1 MPSPHPAIRTLI
13 QHRDR
18 VEEVLRVLTHHGV
31 AHMVALSDHSHLR
44 EFVPAGVRLRGDAL
58 SDGERLR
65 EALIELGPTF
75 IKLGQVLSTRID
87 LVGPDVAADLREL
100 QTNVPA
106 DDEATV
112 REMLV
117 ADLGRPAEEAFAAF
131 DFTPLASA
139 SVAQAHVARLHD
151 GTEVVVKVQ
160 HAGIRDVIRAD
171 FDILEALAAVV
182 EEHDETVA
190 LYRPRGVLKQLRR
203 TVEAELDLMREAA
216 VLDQVRANFAAEP
229 DVVIPRPYPELSGP
243 RVLTMSRIHGRR
255 LRDVAADPDIDREA
269 FALRAA
275 RIFVEMIL
283 RDQLFHADPHPGNV
297 LVETTEHGIRY
308 GILDWGEVGRI
319 DQLLEDK
326 LGAFILAVG
335 GGDHLDVA
343 DRLLDIVTAPA
354 HLDLDAFRID
364 LSDWLDTHG
373 AAGIEHLDVAA
384 AVEDLTRI
392 VREHRLRM
400 PPDVAM
406 LGKTVIQLQG
416 RPRHRRRRP
425 PDPGG
430 AARVR
435 ARHPAP
441 PPVAGADAA
450 PRAPDRPRLGP
461 AAPAGAARRLGD
473 PVRRADGRA
482 RRPRPRRRARPQREP
497 ARLRDPRRGA
507 VQRRLEPVGAPG
519 AAADARRDVDPGRGR
534 HRRLGRVR
542 AAPAALRAAQR
553 RARLSADQGQAREA
567 SSRSASAAL
576 ATTPSPPAASTAAPA
591 TNVVCACANA

>member
-100 QTNVPA
+100 QTNA
-106 DDEATV
+106 GRRRGDGARDAG
-112 REMLV
+112 
-117 ADLGRPAEEAFAAF
+117 GRPGPPGGGGVRRVRLP
-131 DFTPLASA
+131 PLASA

-203 TVEAELDLMREAA
+203 TVEAELDLRREARCSTRCA
-216 VLDQVRANFAAEP
+216 RTSP
-229 DVVIPRPYPELSGP
+229 PSRTSSSRGP
-243 RVLTMSRIHGRR
+243 TRS
-255 LRDVAADPDIDREA
+255 
-269 FALRAA
+269 LRAA
-275 RIFVEMIL
+275 RADDEPHPRPPAARRRRRPRHRPRGVRAPRRADL
-283 RDQLFHADPHPGNV
+283 RRDDPRDQLFHADPHPGNV
-297 LVETTEHGIRY
+297 LVEATEHGIRY

-416 RPRHRRRRP
+416 TSPSPAPASRSGRRCAGPSATSCAAACRPS
-425 PDPGG
+425 GCC
-430 AARVR
+430 AAR
-435 ARHPAP
+435 A
-441 PPVAGADAA
+441 
-450 PRAPDRPRLGP
+450 GP
-461 AAPAGAARRLGD
+461 ATTGTGCSS
-473 PVRRADGRA
+473 
-482 RRPRPRRRARPQREP
+482 RRRATSRRSC
-497 ARLRDPRRGA
+497 PRCGW
-507 VQRRLEPVGAPG
+507 
-519 AAADARRDVDPGRGR
+519 
-534 HRRLGRVR
+534 
-542 AAPAALRAAQR
+542 
-553 RARLSADQGQAREA
+553 A
-567 SSRSASAAL
+567 SSTSPSAS
-576 ATTPSPPAASTAAPA
+576 TRSTA
-591 TNVVCACANA
+591 T

>member
-13 QHRDR
+13 QHRGR

-65 EALIELGPTF
+65 EALVELGPTF

-112 REMLV
+112 REMLE

-139 SVAQAHVARLHD
+139 SVAQAHVAQLHD

-216 VLDQVRANFAAEP
+216 VLEQVRANFAARAGRRHPAALPGGVRAAGADDEP
-229 DVVIPRPYPELSGP
+229 HPRPPAA
-243 RVLTMSRIHGRR
+243 RGRR
-255 LRDVAADPDIDREA
+255 RPDIDREA

-319 DQLLEDK
+319 DQ
-326 LGAFILAVG
+326 
-335 GGDHLDVA
+335 
-343 DRLLDIVTAPA
+343 
-354 HLDLDAFRID
+354 
-364 LSDWLDTHG
+364 
-373 AAGIEHLDVAA
+373 AARGQARRVH
-384 AVEDLTRI
+384 
-392 VREHRLRM
+392 
-400 PPDVAM
+400 P
-406 LGKTVIQLQG
+406 
-416 RPRHRRRRP
+416 RRR
-425 PDPGG
+425 G
-430 AARVR
+430 
-435 ARHPAP
+435 
-441 PPVAGADAA
+441 
-450 PRAPDRPRLGP
+450 
-461 AAPAGAARRLGD
+461 
-473 PVRRADGRA
+473 
-482 RRPRPRRRARPQREP
+482 RRPRW
-497 ARLRDPRRGA
+497 
-507 VQRRLEPVGAPG
+507 
-519 AAADARRDVDPGRGR
+519 
-534 HRRLGRVR
+534 
-542 AAPAALRAAQR
+542 
-553 RARLSADQGQAREA
+553 
-567 SSRSASAAL
+567 
-576 ATTPSPPAASTAAPA
+576 TSPTACSTS
-591 TNVVCACANA
+591 